1 MHDLK
6 RNKQK
11 RVKQNSL
18 KRKKQPR
25 DWRKLFDRTLRI
37 TIGLGSG
44 VLIASGSILLAQ
56 GLLESGY
63 FAVNKIRVEH
73 QARVSEGDIVAASDI
88 QPGDGI
94 FDLDLHLIGRKIEEN
109 PWIATAEVERAFPD
123 EIVIRVTERQP
134 EAIVDLGYLYYVDAD
149 GEIFKL
155 LDGADRLDFPVI
167 SGLERK
173 DMLDSPE
180 QVQARLLR
188 ALRLM
193 QMLRNRDIFTLED
206 VSEFYIHPQ
215 DGLTLFTI
223 EGGVPIRMG
232 NDGYDFKLQRLERVY
247 ADLKP
252 RLTALKY
259 IDLNVIDRV
268 IVKVDVKRTI
278 G

>member
-11 RVKQNSL
+11 KVKQNRL
-18 KRKKQPR
+18 KQAKQPR

-44 VLIASGSILLAQ
+44 ALIASGSILLAQ

-63 FAVNKIRVEH
+63 FAVNKVRVER
-73 QARVSEGDIVAASDI
+73 QARVSESEIMAASDI

-109 PWIATAEVERAFPD
+109 PWIATAEVERVFPD
-123 EIVIRVTERQP
+123 EIVIRVDERQP
-134 EAIVDLGYLYYVDAD
+134 EAIVDLGYLYYVDVS

-167 SGLERK
+167 TGLDRK
-173 DMLDSPE
+173 DMLESPE
-180 QVQARLLR
+180 QVQDRLLR
-188 ALRLM
+188 VLSLM
-193 QMLRNRDIFTLED
+193 QMLQHRDTFTLED

-232 NDGYDFKLQRLERVY
+232 HDGYDFKLQRLERVY
-247 ADLKP
+247 LDLKP